1 MAPVG
6 DKPQELFAES
16 ETRRFLTNQAF
27 VVDFQKEADGSVK
40 RAKSRNGP
48 EELDGEKVSEAPR

>member
-40 RAKSRNGP
+40 RAK
-48 EELDGEKVSEAPR
+48 